1 VELSVSTLA
10 ARAPSQPPGEQVW
23 QAGRVHPSRRQVLT
37 GTVVA
42 LSAACTSHR
51 SDRPAPP
58 DPDVALTADA
68 VARELALL
76 AAYDAALR
84 AVPTLADELGPYRS
98 DHAAHL
104 AALRAAA
111 SATPGAEGTVGP
123 FTGPGPGRSARAALA
138 AAERAAAAAHTT
150 ATTTASP
157 RLAGLLASLA
167 ASEASHAA
175 LL

>member
-1 VELSVSTLA
+1 V
-10 ARAPSQPPGEQVW
+10 Q
-23 QAGRVHPSRRQVLT
+23 PSRRQVLS

-51 SDRPAPP
+51 ADRPAPP

-68 VARELALL
+68 VAREQALL
-76 AAYDAALR
+76 DAYDAALG
-84 AVPTLADELGPYRS
+84 ADPSLVAELGPYRA

-104 AALRAAA
+104 AALRPSAAA
-111 SATPGAEGTVGP
+111 SPTPTA
-123 FTGPGPGRSARAALA
+123 PGPVPGQAARTRAGLA
-138 AAERAAAAAHTT
+138 AAERAAAAAHAT

-167 ASEASHAA
+167 ASEASHAT